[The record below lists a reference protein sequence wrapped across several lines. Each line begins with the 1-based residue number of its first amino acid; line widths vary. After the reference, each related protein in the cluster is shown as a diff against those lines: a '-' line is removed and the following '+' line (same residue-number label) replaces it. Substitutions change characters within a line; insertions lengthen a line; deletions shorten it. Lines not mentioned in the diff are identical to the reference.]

1 MITHPD
7 KINKKMLESNHTVEQ
22 INLIDIYKIFHLSV
36 AEYTF
41 FKFTWNIVQ
50 DIEATK
56 QVIANFKRLKA

>member
-1 MITHPD
+1 MITHSD
-7 KINKKMLESNHTVEQ
+7 KINKKMLESSHTVEQ

-50 DIEATK
+50 DI
-56 QVIANFKRLKA
+56 

>member
-1 MITHPD
+1 
-7 KINKKMLESNHTVEQ
+7 MLESSHTVEQ
-22 INLIDIYKIFHLSV
+22 INLIDIYKIFHLSI

-56 QVIANFKRLKA
+56 QVIANFKRPKA